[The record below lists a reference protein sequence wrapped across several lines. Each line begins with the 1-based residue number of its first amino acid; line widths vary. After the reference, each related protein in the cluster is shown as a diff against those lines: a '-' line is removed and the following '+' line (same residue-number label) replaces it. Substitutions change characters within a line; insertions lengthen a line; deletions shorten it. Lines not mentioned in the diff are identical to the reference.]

1 MKRYKIQSGTALTLG
16 GLLLIAA
23 ALFLTVY
30 NLQDADRAK
39 REAVEALQQIE
50 TMTAEA
56 GRETLHAPSQP
67 EAEEPETRD
76 PQREMPEVEIDG
88 AAYIGTLELP
98 ALSLSL
104 PVLSQWSYAGLRQ
117 APCRY
122 KGSAYLDNLI
132 IAAHNYPAHF
142 GRLKELW
149 AGDAVIFTDAEG
161 TAYAYTVTETETLD
175 GAAVRDMEAGD
186 WDLTLFTC
194 TPGGKSRVTVRC
206 VRSERAP

>member
-1 MKRYKIQSGTALTLG
+1 
-16 GLLLIAA
+16 
-23 ALFLTVY
+23 
-30 NLQDADRAK
+30 
-39 REAVEALQQIE
+39 
-50 TMTAEA
+50 MTAEA

>member
-30 NLQDADRAK
+30 NLQDAERAK
-39 REAVEALQQIE
+39 REAAEALQQIE
-50 TMTAEA
+50 SMTAEA
-56 GRETLHAPSQP
+56 GRKALHAPSQP

-104 PVLSQWSYAGLRQ
+104 PVLSHWSYAGLRQ
-117 APCRY
+117 AP
-122 KGSAYLDNLI
+122 
-132 IAAHNYPAHF
+132 
-142 GRLKELW
+142 
-149 AGDAVIFTDAEG
+149 
-161 TAYAYTVTETETLD
+161 
-175 GAAVRDMEAGD
+175 
-186 WDLTLFTC
+186 
-194 TPGGKSRVTVRC
+194 
-206 VRSERAP
+206 